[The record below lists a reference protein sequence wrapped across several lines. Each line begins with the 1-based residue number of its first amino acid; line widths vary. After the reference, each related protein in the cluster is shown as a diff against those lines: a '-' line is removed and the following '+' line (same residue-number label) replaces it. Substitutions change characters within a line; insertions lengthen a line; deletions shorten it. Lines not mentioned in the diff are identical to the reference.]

1 MTVKVTT
8 ATAETALTVSSAKD
22 TGVPEDCNENGVPR
36 SRIAELAV
44 GDEILIGPDFYAT
57 ITVVHD
63 GKFDIVNE
71 HGRPMRINPAA
82 IWALP

>member
-1 MTVKVTT
+1 MVRAMTVTA
-8 ATAETALTVSSAKD
+8 ATAPTVSRAKGI
-22 TGVPEDCNENGVPR
+22 GVSEDLNENGVPR

-71 HGRPMRINPAA
+71 HGRSMRINPAA

>member
-1 MTVKVTT
+1 M
-8 ATAETALTVSSAKD
+8 S
-22 TGVPEDCNENGVPR
+22 EDCNENGVPR

-71 HGRPMRINPAA
+71 HGRLMRINPAA